1 MSAPED
7 YNSPKAKG
15 EKIIGTMSAFLNDTQ
30 ILDTKTITYVR
41 GNEVHMFFG
50 ESDSE
55 SNDRSFVLLSFPE
68 ALDPSKIHT
77 VRYPEDLEGL
87 NSSWQAARKGLHLPV
102 EKGTMQLTFFD
113 SGKRSFE
120 GTFDIDLEGDLGK
133 LTGKFHIPK
142 QKQHH

>member
-7 YNSPKAKG
+7 YNSLKAKG
-15 EKIIGTMSAFLNDTQ
+15 EKVIGTMSAFLNDTQ

-41 GNEVHMFFG
+41 GNEVYMFFG
-50 ESDSE
+50 ESDDQS
-55 SNDRSFVLLSFPE
+55 RVILSFPE
-68 ALDPSKIHT
+68 ALDPSEIRT

-87 NSSWQAARKGLHLPV
+87 NSSWQAADKDLPLPV
-102 EKGTMQLTFFD
+102 KKGSMQLKFFD

-142 QKQHH
+142 QK

>member
-7 YNSPKAKG
+7 YNSLKAKG
-15 EKIIGTMSAFLNDTQ
+15 EKVIGTMSAFLNDTQ

-41 GNEVHMFFG
+41 GNEVYMFFG
-50 ESDSE
+50 ESDDQS
-55 SNDRSFVLLSFPE
+55 RVILSFPE
-68 ALDPSKIHT
+68 ALDPSEIHT

-87 NSSWQAARKGLHLPV
+87 NSSWQAADKDLPLPV
-102 EKGTMQLTFFD
+102 KKGSMQLKFFD

-142 QKQHH
+142 QK